1 MSAFDRISDIGE
13 LLDDAQARI
22 DEAQTTLQEL
32 TESIMEEM
40 DNFVSIDEELFIDE
54 NDSDRKDPEAD
65 KDWENQ
71 WFQQTKEFLEVNLRL
86 QLIPMDDIASE
97 TKEEISLI
105 EETKSEPDNICQI
118 CLKNVD
124 IHGGIG
130 LFTGGCCG
138 KFFHESCR
146 LRFICHD
153 SRPKCPNCRTNWQ
166 DKYGYTAIVPSDSSM
181 SDSVSVLTPVVP
193 APPA

>member
-13 LLDDAQARI
+13 LLEDAQARI
-22 DEAQTTLQEL
+22 NEAQTTLQEL

-105 EETKSEPDNICQI
+105 EETVSESDDICQI
-118 CLKNVD
+118 CL
-124 IHGGIG
+124 
-130 LFTGGCCG
+130 
-138 KFFHESCR
+138 
-146 LRFICHD
+146 
-153 SRPKCPNCRTNWQ
+153 
-166 DKYGYTAIVPSDSSM
+166 
-181 SDSVSVLTPVVP
+181 
-193 APPA
+193 